1 MSQKRSVANLSRN
14 VFFSDSDEQDRGISE
29 MKMSHWFV
37 NYIVMTNNGP
47 LTKRKKKSISGKN
60 TRSHVCETQKI
71 YSNWCTTG
79 DRREPLHA
87 GRGWT
92 APWVTRQ
99 RERGRQVEELMNV
112 SGHGEKEA
120 APQQLLPRL
129 PSVVSAGTHTK
140 ARPACP
146 ITWTGLATGELL
158 KLC

>member
-1 MSQKRSVANLSRN
+1 MSQERSVANLSRN
-14 VFFSDSDEQDRGISE
+14 VIFLIQ
-29 MKMSHWFV
+29 MSRTEAFQRWRCHIDLLIILHW
-37 NYIVMTNNGP
+37 
-47 LTKRKKKSISGKN
+47 RKEKKSICSKN
-60 TRSHVCETQKI
+60 TCSHACETQKI
-71 YSNWCTTG
+71 YRNWRTTG
-79 DRREPLHA
+79 NQREPLHT

-92 APWVTRQ
+92 APWLTRQ
-99 RERGRQVEELMNV
+99 RERGRQVEVLMNV

>member
-1 MSQKRSVANLSRN
+1 MWQERSVAKLSGN
-14 VFFSDSDEQDRGISE
+14 VIFLIQ
-29 MKMSHWFV
+29 MSRTEAFQRWRCHIDLLIIYLW
-37 NYIVMTNNGP
+37 
-47 LTKRKKKSISGKN
+47 LTMARWWKGKKSICGKN
-60 TRSHVCETQKI
+60 TCSHACETQEI
-71 YSNWCTTG
+71 YRNCRTTG
-79 DRREPLHA
+79 DRREPLHT

-92 APWVTRQ
+92 APWLTRQ
-99 RERGRQVEELMNV
+99 KERGRQVEELMNV

-158 KLC
+158 KLR